1 MSTEARCS
9 AATDSSDGP
18 RLGEGY
24 FRATPSHSPTK
35 QRLSRTGP
43 QPRPSVGAL
52 ALKDDSPGRA
62 KLDKLDQLDAS
73 AERLHA
79 FISADLDGSTTLDLG
94 EFGAFL
100 RKTEPTIADTEVR
113 ARFEAMDTDGNG
125 RIDLREFLEW
135 QRRQAPADHP
145 SPRRTLRAAVEQA
158 PAHAS
163 LARVFKRHDTSEN
176 AKLDFDEFTRLVADL
191 EPSVEHSA
199 EELRR
204 RFDRLDADGDGE
216 IDLDE
221 FNRYHQVKMEE
232 DSGTLADSLLGLG

>member
-1 MSTEARCS
+1 MCTHGLAR
-9 AATDSSDGP
+9 GVLIY
-18 RLGEGY
+18 RL
-24 FRATPSHSPTK
+24 
-35 QRLSRTGP
+35 
-43 QPRPSVGAL
+43 
-52 ALKDDSPGRA
+52 
-62 KLDKLDQLDAS
+62 
-73 AERLHA
+73 
-79 FISADLDGSTTLDLG
+79 
-94 EFGAFL
+94 
-100 RKTEPTIADTEVR
+100 
-113 ARFEAMDTDGNG
+113 
-125 RIDLREFLEW
+125 
-135 QRRQAPADHP
+135 
-145 SPRRTLRAAVEQA
+145 EQA

-176 AKLDFDEFTRLVADL
+176 AKLDFDQFARLVADL